1 MKNFFK
7 VQLMFKH
14 LSALV
19 LFSSLVFPQSEDSLF
34 IQSIQTISDTN
45 FVAVN
50 DTTAISDS
58 LITTKTA
65 KVDTLFP
72 IQGMPLADVSTLINK
87 RTFLFDQYRYTGDL
101 LRSFSL
107 NFVKDYGFIG
117 YPNETFI
124 YGVGNSGISYLQDGV
139 FWNNRYTNS
148 LDLNLIQSEDIDS
161 IEIVPSPRGF
171 LYGPYNNPITVN
183 FITRD
188 FISPQPYSR
197 IRYYEGPDG
206 EAMIDGK
213 FSAMLAKRWNYSFQL
228 TNRSKDETYQNTDLS
243 IWQFNTKLKYFLS
256 NSINLQAYYYFVDKQ
271 QGLNGGVDY
280 DSLSRS
286 SDDPNAD
293 LYDPIIAPVFS
304 PNQKLDVLQHNVG
317 LRTLAKPFENSQLD
331 LSVYYRYGLDE
342 LRDFQDSID
351 INRDV
356 VEKVLGT
363 NLDYFQRISS
373 VSVKLFSSYE
383 SNKYQDKSQNIFN
396 GITTYE
402 NNENL
407 DVDIFNIGG
416 IFSFYLFDDNFKASA
431 FYKYNS
437 LATGGSNSSRSGKG
451 IDLNYRLF
459 NKLKF
464 YLGISGYENY
474 NAQDAGSFEA
484 GALFNYY
491 KLLIDFKYFDTD
503 YNLFEPEIFYG
514 PRTLEVIPTTKVK
527 GLGLVLN
534 YKFWL
539 LLMETNTSYYFNHS
553 RSIPELQFI
562 GGLYVSDLFFDSNLD
577 LKAGFKF
584 YYIGEIS
591 STDYFIGQNGF
602 TNTSVQPTNKLDFNL
617 AGEIQKVAIFYFQWE
632 NLFGN
637 EYYITPYYP
646 MPVRNIKFGLAWELF
661 N

>member
-1 MKNFFK
+1 MLK
-7 VQLMFKH
+7 L
-14 LSALV
+14 LSSFV
-19 LFSSLVFPQSEDSLF
+19 LFSVFVLPQEMDSLLNQN
-34 IQSIQTISDTN
+34 IQSISDTN
-45 FVAVN
+45 FIAVN

-58 LITTKTA
+58 LITTKTV

-72 IQGMPLADVSTLINK
+72 IQGMPLTDVSTIINK

-139 FWNNRYTNS
+139 FWNYRYTNS
-148 LDLNLIQSEDIDS
+148 LDLNLIQSENIDS

-171 LYGPYNNPITVN
+171 LYGPYNNPVTVN

-188 FISPQPYSR
+188 FIPPVPYAR

-228 TNRSKDETYQNTDLS
+228 TNRSKDETYKNTELS
-243 IWQFNTKLKYFLS
+243 LWQFNTKLKYFLS
-256 NSINLQAYYYFVDKQ
+256 NSVNLQAYYYYVDKE

-293 LYDPIIAPVFS
+293 LYDPIFAPVLY

-317 LRTLAKPFENSQLD
+317 LRTLAKPFDNSQLD
-331 LSVYYRYGLDE
+331 LSIYYRYGLDE
-342 LRDFQDSID
+342 LRDEQDSINISRD
-351 INRDV
+351 IE
-356 VEKVLGT
+356 EKASGGQI
-363 NLDYFQRISS
+363 NYYQRISS
-373 VSVKLFSSYE
+373 ISFQLLSSYE
-383 SNKYQDKSQNIFN
+383 SNSNMDKNLKNQNGFIF
-396 GITTYE
+396 YE

-407 DVDIFNIGG
+407 TLDVFNIGG
-416 IFSFYLFDDNFKASA
+416 LFTLYLLDDNFQASA
-431 FYKYNS
+431 FYRYNS
-437 LATGGSNSSRSGKG
+437 LTTGDYNLGRSGIG
-451 IDLNYRLF
+451 IDLNYRLH

-464 YLGISGYENY
+464 YLGTSSYENY
-474 NAQDAGSFEA
+474 NSQDAGTLEA
-484 GALFNYY
+484 GAMFYYYNLF
-491 KLLIDFKYFDTD
+491 IDFKYFDTD
-503 YNLFEPEIFYG
+503 YNLYKPEIFYG
-514 PRTLEVIPTTKVK
+514 PVPLEVTQTNKAQ
-527 GLGLVLN
+527 GLGLLLK
-534 YKFWL
+534 YEFWL
-539 LLMETNTSYYFNHS
+539 FLLETNTSYYFKYS
-553 RSIPELQFI
+553 RSIPEWQFI
-562 GGLYVSDLFFDSNLD
+562 GGLYVNDLFFNENLD
-577 LKAGFKF
+577 LKAGFRF
-584 YYIGEIS
+584 YYTGEFS
-591 STDYFIGQNGF
+591 SGYYTFEGGNIQPAGGVD
-602 TNTSVQPTNKLDFNL
+602 PTNKLDFNL

-646 MPVRNIKFGLAWELF
+646 MPVRNIKFGIAWELF

>member
-7 VQLMFKH
+7 VQLMFKQ

-19 LFSSLVFPQSEDSLF
+19 LFSSLVFSQSEDSLF

-45 FVAVN
+45 FVTVN

-65 KVDTLFP
+65 RVDTLFP
-72 IQGMPLADVSTLINK
+72 IQGMPLSDVSTLINK

-107 NFVKDYGFIG
+107 NFVKDYGFVG

-139 FWNNRYTNS
+139 FWNDRYTNS
-148 LDLNLIQSEDIDS
+148 LDLNLIQSENIDS

-171 LYGPYNNPITVN
+171 LYGPYNNPVTVN
-183 FITRD
+183 FITKD

-213 FSAMLAKRWNYSFQL
+213 FSTMVAKRWNYSFQL
-228 TNRSKDETYQNTDLS
+228 TNRSKDETYENTDLS

-271 QGLNGGVDY
+271 QGLNGGVDF

-286 SDDPNAD
+286 SDDPIAD
-293 LYDPIIAPVFS
+293 LYDPFLAPVFA

-331 LSVYYRYGLDE
+331 LSVYYKYGLEE
-342 LRDFQDSID
+342 LRDFQDSVS
-351 INRDV
+351 INRD
-356 VEKVLGT
+356 EKNKRFGAVL
-363 NLDYFQRISS
+363 NYYYSFDYITLQLLGDYQKTYTDIQNN
-373 VSVKLFSSYE
+373 YGN
-383 SNKYQDKSQNIFN
+383 SNSEDERYSIAGLLSLHTLDKSLKLSFFYKTLDWITPNMGNYQGV
-396 GITTYE
+396 GIDLQYVL
-402 NNENL
+402 NNL
-407 DVDIFNIGG
+407 
-416 IFSFYLFDDNFKASA
+416 FSFYAGYSIREEYGNGEAPSFEIGLRFENSGLLFDARYFSNEYSDYRFWS
-431 FYKYNS
+431 
-437 LATGGSNSSRSGKG
+437 GGPEIIINYSPVIKG
-451 IDLNYRLF
+451 IGLNF
-459 NKLKF
+459 
-464 YLGISGYENY
+464 
-474 NAQDAGSFEA
+474 
-484 GALFNYY
+484 
-491 KLLIDFKYFDTD
+491 
-503 YNLFEPEIFYG
+503 
-514 PRTLEVIPTTKVK
+514 
-527 GLGLVLN
+527 N

-539 LLMETNTSYYFNHS
+539 FLLETNTSYYIKAKYEGTLGNY
-553 RSIPELQFI
+553 IDETVNLPDWQFI
-562 GGLYVSDLFFDSNLD
+562 GGLYVNDMFFNGNLD

-584 YYIGEIS
+584 YYTGKINS
-591 STDYFIGQNGF
+591 SVRWWWGST
-602 TNTSVQPTNKLDFNL
+602 VVEPTNKLDFNL

-646 MPVRNIKFGLAWELF
+646 MPVRNIKFGIAWELF

>member
-1 MKNFFK
+1 MLK
-7 VQLMFKH
+7 L
-14 LSALV
+14 LSSFV
-19 LFSSLVFPQSEDSLF
+19 LFSVCVLPQEMDSLLNRN
-34 IQSIQTISDTN
+34 IRSISDTN

-50 DTTAISDS
+50 DTTSISDS
-58 LITTKTA
+58 LLTIKTT

-72 IQGMPLADVSTLINK
+72 IQGMSLSDVSTIINK
-87 RTFLFDQYRYTGDL
+87 RTFLFDQYRYSGDL

-139 FWNNRYTNS
+139 FLNNRYTNS
-148 LDLNLIQSEDIDS
+148 LDLNLIQSENIDS

-171 LYGPYNNPITVN
+171 LYGPYNNPVTVN

-188 FISPQPYSR
+188 FLPPVPYAR
-197 IRYYEGPDG
+197 VRYYEGPDG

-213 FSAMLAKRWNYSFQL
+213 FSAMVAKRWNYSFQL
-228 TNRSKDETYQNTDLS
+228 TNRSKDETYENTDLS

-286 SDDPNAD
+286 SEDPNAD

-331 LSVYYRYGLDE
+331 LAIYYKFGLDE
-342 LRDFQDSID
+342 LRDVQDSI
-351 INRDV
+351 NVSRDLE
-356 VEKVLGT
+356 EKVFGGQI
-363 NLDYFQRISS
+363 NYFQRISS
-373 VSVKLFSSYE
+373 VSLQLLSSYE
-383 SNKYQDKSQNIFN
+383 SNTSMDKNLKSQNGF
-396 GITTYE
+396 TFYE

-407 DVDIFNIGG
+407 TLDIFNIGG
-416 IFSFYLFDDNFKASA
+416 VFTLYLLDDKFQASA
-431 FYKYNS
+431 FYRYNS
-437 LATGGSNSSRSGKG
+437 VTTGDFNSGRSGIG
-451 IDLNYRLF
+451 VDLNYRLL
-459 NKLKF
+459 NKLEF
-464 YLGISGYENY
+464 YLGTSSYENY
-474 NAQDAGSFEA
+474 NSQDAGSFEA
-484 GALFNYY
+484 GAMFSYY

-503 YNLFEPEIFYG
+503 YILFEPEIFYG
-514 PRTLEVIPTTKVK
+514 LRTLEVIPTTKVK

-534 YKFWL
+534 YNFWL
-539 LLMETNTSYYFNHS
+539 LLMETNTSYYFEVDDERPINL
-553 RSIPELQFI
+553 PDWQFI
-562 GGLYVSDLFFDSNLD
+562 CGLYVNDMFFNGNLD

-584 YYIGEIS
+584 YYTGDINLKKSWWTGPSPVE
-591 STDYFIGQNGF
+591 
-602 TNTSVQPTNKLDFNL
+602 PTNKLDFNL

-646 MPVRNIKFGLAWELF
+646 MPGRNIKFGLAWELF

>member
-1 MKNFFK
+1 MKIFFK
-7 VQLMFKH
+7 VQLMYKQ

-58 LITTKTA
+58 LITTKSI

-72 IQGMPLADVSTLINK
+72 IQGMPLSDVSTLINK

-107 NFVKDYGFIG
+107 NFVKDYGFVG

-124 YGVGNSGISYLQDGV
+124 YGIGNNGISYLQDGV

-148 LDLNLIQSEDIDS
+148 LDLNLIQSENIDS

-171 LYGPYNNPITVN
+171 LYGPYNNPVTVN
-183 FITRD
+183 FITKD

-213 FSAMLAKRWNYSFQL
+213 FSAMVAKRWNYSFQL

-256 NSINLQAYYYFVDKQ
+256 NSINLQAYYYFFDKQ
-271 QGLNGGVDY
+271 QGLNGGVDF

-286 SDDPNAD
+286 SDDPIAD
-293 LYDPIIAPVFS
+293 LYDPFLAPVFA

-331 LSVYYRYGLDE
+331 LSIYYKYGLDE
-342 LRDFQDSID
+342 LRGGSDTADYKRDLENKTFGGVLDYRQESEFLNLDLFATYEANNSNLFTENYFQSINQEMNNVHYSVSGVLSGNILNDRIVPSVLYKYESID
-351 INRDV
+351 FGD
-356 VEKVLGT
+356 G
-363 NLDYFQRISS
+363 IS
-373 VSVKLFSSYE
+373 L
-383 SNKYQDKSQNIFN
+383 
-396 GITTYE
+396 
-402 NNENL
+402 NNHGYGF
-407 DVDIFNIGG
+407 DIKISPMEIMN
-416 IFSFYLFDDNFKASA
+416 
-431 FYKYNS
+431 
-437 LATGGSNSSRSGKG
+437 
-451 IDLNYRLF
+451 
-459 NKLKF
+459 F
-464 YLGISGYENY
+464 YLGLSKFNQLEDN
-474 NAQDAGSFEA
+474 DAD
-484 GALFNYY
+484 
-491 KLLIDFKYFDTD
+491 LLELGWRLQMNNLGLDLKYFEMNNFVP
-503 YNLFEPEIFYG
+503 YVPNLWSLILTGAEIGY
-514 PRTLEVIPTTKVK
+514 PVYSTKGIGFV
-527 GLGLVLN
+527 GS
-534 YKFWL
+534 YKFWIL
-539 LLMETNTSYYFNHS
+539 LFEANCSYYFDKRVS
-553 RSIPELQFI
+553 VPEYQI
-562 GGLYVSDLFFDSNLD
+562 ISGLYINDLFFNENLD

-584 YYIGEIS
+584 YYTGEINPGW
-591 STDYFIGQNGF
+591 YWL
-602 TNTSVQPTNKLDFNL
+602 TNEKLVNPTNKLDFNF

-646 MPVRNIKFGLAWELF
+646 MPVRNIKFGIAWELF

>member
-7 VQLMFKH
+7 VQLMFKQ

-19 LFSSLVFPQSEDSLF
+19 LFSSLVFPQSGDSLF
-34 IQSIQTISDTN
+34 IQNIQSISDTN
-45 FVAVN
+45 FVALN

-139 FWNNRYTNS
+139 FWNNRHTNS

>member
-1 MKNFFK
+1 MLK
-7 VQLMFKH
+7 L
-14 LSALV
+14 LSSFV
-19 LFSSLVFPQSEDSLF
+19 LFSVFTFPQEVDSLLN
-34 IQSIQTISDTN
+34 QNIQTIPDTS
-45 FVAVN
+45 FIEIN

-58 LITTKTA
+58 IITA
-65 KVDTLFP
+65 KVVVDTLAP
-72 IQGMPLADVSTLINK
+72 IQGMPLTDVSTMINK
-87 RTFLFDQYRYTGDL
+87 RTFLFDQYRYSGDL
-101 LRSFSL
+101 FRSFSL
-107 NFVKDYGFIG
+107 NFTKDLGFVG

-124 YGVGNSGISYLQDGV
+124 YGVGSSGISYLQDGV
-139 FWNNRYTNS
+139 FWNNRFTNS
-148 LDLNLIQSEDIDS
+148 LDLNLIQSENIDS

-171 LYGPYNNPITVN
+171 LYGPYNNPVTVN

-188 FISPQPYSR
+188 FIPPVPYAR

-213 FSAMLAKRWNYSFQL
+213 FSAMVAKRWNYSFQL
-228 TNRSKDETYQNTDLS
+228 TNRSKDETYDNTDLS
-243 IWQFNTKLKYFLS
+243 LWQFNTKLKYFLS

-293 LYDPIIAPVFS
+293 LYDPIFAPVLY
-304 PNQKLDVLQHNVG
+304 PNQKLDITQHNVG
-317 LRTLAKPFENSQLD
+317 LRTLAKPFDNSQLD
-331 LSVYYRYGLDE
+331 LSIYYRYGLDE
-342 LRDFQDSID
+342 LRDEQDSIN
-351 INRDV
+351 ISRDLE
-356 VEKVLGT
+356 EKVFGGQI
-363 NLDYFQRISS
+363 NYYQRISS
-373 VSVKLFSSYE
+373 ISLQLLSSYE
-383 SNKYQDKSQNIFN
+383 SNSNMNKNLKSQNGF
-396 GITTYE
+396 TFYE
-402 NNENL
+402 NNENITL
-407 DVDIFNIGG
+407 DIFNISGL
-416 IFSFYLFDDNFKASA
+416 FTLYLLDDNFQASA
-431 FYKYNS
+431 FYRYNS
-437 LATGGSNSSRSGKG
+437 ITNGDYNSTRSGIG
-451 IDLNYRLF
+451 IDLNYRLL
-459 NKLKF
+459 NNLKF
-464 YLGISGYENY
+464 YLGISSYENY

-534 YKFWL
+534 YRFWL
-539 LLMETNTSYYFNHS
+539 FLLETNTSYYFEVDDERPINL
-553 RSIPELQFI
+553 PDWQFI
-562 GGLYVSDLFFDSNLD
+562 GGLYVNDFFFDNNLD

-584 YYIGEIS
+584 YYTGEIKS
-591 STDYFIGQNGF
+591 SDRWWWGST
-602 TNTSVQPTNKLDFNL
+602 VVEPTNKLDFNL
-617 AGEIQKVAIFYFQWE
+617 AGEIKNVFIFYFQWE